1 MPQKTTP
8 LYAET
13 LILLKLWEQAKPD
26 VIQSSFIPST
36 TNKEQQKAY
45 QQALTRLEAEAALS
59 SKAKTSRSKTSKSKT
74 SASKASTSKTSPTK
88 LYSLTDQGKARLAQA
103 MANPEFVFTTNL
115 GAKTANSVLKW
126 FRLNSQVAAAPTPSA
141 APLTSYQEF
150 LEETLR
156 IYEDLNRD
164 YNLGDLVPIYRIRRH
179 LGDRIS
185 RPQFKEWL
193 LEMQASDLVQLM
205 GCQESNVSQDQLE
218 DSITIPGGGLRFYVR
233 RL

>member
-13 LILLKLWEQAKPD
+13 LILLKLWELAQAD
-26 VIQSSFIPST
+26 VTKSSFMPGST
-36 TNKEQQKAY
+36 PAY

-59 SKAKTSRSKTSKSKT
+59 SKAKTSRSKV
-74 SASKASTSKTSPTK
+74 
-88 LYSLTDQGKARLAQA
+88 YSLTDQGKSRLAQA

-141 APLTSYQEF
+141 AAPLTSYQEF
-150 LEETLR
+150 LEETLQ

-185 RPQFKEWL
+185 RSQFTEWL
-193 LEMQASDLVQLM
+193 LEMQANDLVQLM
-205 GCQESNVSQDQLE
+205 GGQVPNVTQDQRE
-218 DSITIPGGGLRFYVR
+218 DSIMIPGNELRFYVR